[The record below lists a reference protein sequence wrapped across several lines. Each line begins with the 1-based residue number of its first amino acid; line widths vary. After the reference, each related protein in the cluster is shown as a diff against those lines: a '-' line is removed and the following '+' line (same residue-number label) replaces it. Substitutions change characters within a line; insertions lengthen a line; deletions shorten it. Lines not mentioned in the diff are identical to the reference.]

1 MFHRIL
7 IAAALLAGTPLAAA
21 PREAA
26 VAAERPVVAVSGLML
41 TLGERGT
48 WGLILGVAILGLTLR
63 RRRRG
68 PVVTS

>member
-1 MFHRIL
+1 MLHRVL
-7 IAAALLAGTPLAAA
+7 IAFAMLAGAPLAAA
-21 PREAA
+21 PRDAA
-26 VAAERPVVAVSGLML
+26 SVVERSEIAATPL
-41 TLGERGT
+41 TLGERGN